1 MTQSQLHHL
10 LVISDKVSSWPMFP
24 VIMDNN
30 KMPCPSPEVPLAC
43 VTHVTWYRS
52 VYIQVGKNGRRS
64 VVGSYVM
71 FGREDNHSLK

>member
-43 VTHVTWYRS
+43 YPCNLVQKRIHTGGEKWKKVSSR
-52 VYIQVGKNGRRS
+52 KLC
-64 VVGSYVM
+64 YVWKR
-71 FGREDNHSLK
+71 GQS